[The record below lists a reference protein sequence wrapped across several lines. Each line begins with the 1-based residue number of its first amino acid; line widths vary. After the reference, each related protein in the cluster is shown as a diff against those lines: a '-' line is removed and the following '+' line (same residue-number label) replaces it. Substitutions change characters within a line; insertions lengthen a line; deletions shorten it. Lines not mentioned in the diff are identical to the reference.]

1 MIKIA
6 VASMNVHKVKELS
19 QMINI
24 DGIELVSL
32 RELGFDGDIV
42 EDGKTFEEN
51 ALIKARFVCEKY
63 GIPAIADDSGL
74 CVDYLDGAPGIYSAR
89 YASTDGHNA
98 TDSENVEKLL
108 CELEGVPA
116 EKRTARFICAMAL
129 VLPDGRTKGVVGKCE
144 GVITEKVHGNG
155 GFGYDPVFYV
165 EQFGKT
171 FGETTE
177 NEKNTISHRCNAVK
191 LIKKELSEI
200 FSV

>member
-6 VASMNVHKVKELS
+6 VASMNAHKVKELS
-19 QMINI
+19 QMI
-24 DGIELVSL
+24 DLPGIELVSL
-32 RELGFDGDIV
+32 RDLGFDGDIV
-42 EDGKTFEEN
+42 EDGATFEEN
-51 ALIKARFVCEKY
+51 ALIKAKLVCEKY
-63 GIPAIADDSGL
+63 GLPAIADDSGL
-74 CVDYLDGAPGIYSAR
+74 CVDYLSGSPGIYSAR

-98 TDSENVEKLL
+98 TDTENVEKLL
-108 CELEGVPA
+108 AELDGVPT
-116 EKRTARFICAMAL
+116 EKRTARFMCAMAL

-144 GVITEKVHGNG
+144 GVITEKVCGNG

-177 NEKNTISHRCNAVK
+177 EEKNSISHRWNAVK
-191 LIKKELSEI
+191 LMKKELSEI